1 MNADAERR
9 KQSKSIKSLDQSFD
23 SELAGMEKST
33 KYIMKRIQKDFDYLI
48 TSLSI
53 KMNQEID

>member
-33 KYIMKRIQKDFDYLI
+33 KYIMKRIQKDFDHLI

>member
-48 TSLSI
+48 ASLSI

>member
-23 SELAGMEKST
+23 SELAGMENST
-33 KYIMKRIQKDFDYLI
+33 KYIMKRIQKDFDHLI